1 MSVDKETVARIAH
14 LARIKVPEAALEP
27 MTGELN
33 TILAF
38 VEQLAEVNTDNVAPM
53 TSVVHVKLP
62 QRDDV
67 ITDGDCRE
75 DVLANAPATEHGFYA
90 VPKVIE

>member
-14 LARIKVPEAALEP
+14 LARLKVPEEALEP

-33 TILAF
+33 TILSF
-38 VEQLAEVNTDNVAPM
+38 VEQLAEVDTGNVAPM
-53 TSVVHVKLP
+53 TGGVHAKLP
-62 QRDDV
+62 MRDDV
-67 ITDGDCRE
+67 VTDGNRQE
-75 DVLANAPATEHGFYA
+75 DVLANAPDAQHGFYA

>member
-1 MSVDKETVARIAH
+1 MSVDKDTVARIAH
-14 LARIKVPEAALEP
+14 LARLKLPEEALEP

-33 TILAF
+33 NILAW
-38 VEQLAEVNTDNVAPM
+38 VEQLSEVNTDGVTPL
-53 TSVVHVKLP
+53 TSVVHARLP

-67 ITDGDCRE
+67 VTLTNSRD
-75 DVLANAPATEHGFYA
+75 DVLANAPDTQHGFYA

>member
-14 LARIKVPEAALEP
+14 LARLKLPEDQLEP

-33 TILAF
+33 NILAW
-38 VEQLAEVNTDNVAPM
+38 VEQLAEVNTDDVPPL
-53 TSVVHVKLP
+53 TSVVHANLP
-62 QRDDV
+62 QREDV
-67 ITDGDCRE
+67 VTDGNRQD
-75 DVLANAPATEHGFYA
+75 DVLANAPDAQHGFYA